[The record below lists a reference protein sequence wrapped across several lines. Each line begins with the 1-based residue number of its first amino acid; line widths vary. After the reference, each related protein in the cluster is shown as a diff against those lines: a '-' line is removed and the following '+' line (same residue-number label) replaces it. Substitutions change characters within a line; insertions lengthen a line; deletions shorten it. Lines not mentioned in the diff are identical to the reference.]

1 MEKTIRKL
9 KGLAR
14 GHLVMIA
21 ALALIITSLPSGL
34 FSLAEEADAAKV
46 TGISGWLESKK
57 LSAYDMTS
65 SRYMQIYY
73 VDYAKERLRD
83 DGSCT
88 EASSP
93 MHVYNINTGD
103 GVNPLV
109 FCVEHGVTQKN
120 TANMNARDRER
131 AEMTQ
136 AYQNA
141 GKSYAIENIF
151 KVLFYGPVTNSND
164 ELFDL
169 GFKESKHYGRNG
181 SRSDYT
187 FGAWVAATQCLVW
200 ECQQDFRD
208 KDFKR
213 RANGLSYQTGYKGSA
228 TSPIEASH
236 YTRHIAG
243 TPAIDIY
250 NFMASEIKKGNSF
263 DRNVASTNKDNPTS
277 ILIEEGATLPYTK
290 ELNGTGN
297 GSDLEVVDEKDKPV
311 KGISIT
317 FNKDT
322 KKYSVTV
329 EDESLLEKTLIVRH
343 KNKAAIRAEK
353 YRKGA
358 NEKYYR
364 PYFWGYA
371 TNGGTN
377 HTQGFVSGLDDP
389 VRGFLKLTKKPD
401 IKPGTCEP
409 LDVDVFPVINMPVEK
424 VDANTGFDGNNHTPM
439 GDAALDAVATLER
452 QIAGGT
458 WETIDTQQF
467 DAFGSQL
474 TFTDQPF
481 TSAAALSA
489 FMTESGSLSACDHPI
504 YAGDPPVLVGY
515 QHVGSKAP
523 TKREWDVTVNYRITI
538 TRPDGRYID
547 PDIFGGVREYT
558 LKYKAETHDTCT
570 YWCHD
575 DPWTPVEYQI
585 DWGATTG
592 EGGMHNTA
600 GTSVTDGGSI
610 DNEPQL
616 DCDLETDV
624 EDVFRGRLHLIKSN
638 EKENPFKDSALGGA
652 DSNMSR
658 GTLWT
663 IKLKSKGYEGSEYVH
678 LVSTTPT
685 KLADGT
691 NVYTVSRGPGVVN
704 NEDNPIKVGTNGALL
719 VEDLPYGEYIV
730 TEVGTDDPMYV
741 PEQFIVVISE
751 HNGDGPEA
759 ALNIRIEAQFLL
771 PENGPDITRPEQTE
785 SEEALQEQ
793 ATSITTFIR

>member
-663 IKLKSKGYEGSEYVH
+663 IRLKSKGYEGSEYVH

-704 NEDNPIKVGTNGALL
+704 NEENPKGWNKRSTACGRPA
-719 VEDLPYGEYIV
+719 
-730 TEVGTDDPMYV
+730 
-741 PEQFIVVISE
+741 
-751 HNGDGPEA
+751 
-759 ALNIRIEAQFLL
+759 IR
-771 PENGPDITRPEQTE
+771 
-785 SEEALQEQ
+785 
-793 ATSITTFIR
+793 

>member
-691 NVYTVSRGPGVVN
+691 NV
-704 NEDNPIKVGTNGALL
+704 
-719 VEDLPYGEYIV
+719 
-730 TEVGTDDPMYV
+730 
-741 PEQFIVVISE
+741 
-751 HNGDGPEA
+751 
-759 ALNIRIEAQFLL
+759 
-771 PENGPDITRPEQTE
+771 
-785 SEEALQEQ
+785 
-793 ATSITTFIR
+793 